1 MDSNV
6 IIKTAS
12 TGAVFLGLI
21 FVGLE
26 LKQNT
31 EAVESQTSQ
40 GLLELANQANNQI
53 ASDPQLAELILR
65 VNKGVDVLNEL
76 ESLQYSRFV
85 HSEMNIWEHAFF
97 SHANGTMDF
106 DLWKGYDMA
115 YRGFFCDA
123 WSKEVWQKIEG
134 GFSEQ
139 FKAHVNKITPE
150 DCSNTKPPSN

>member
-1 MDSNV
+1 MDSKV
-6 IIKTAS
+6 IIEMVS
-12 TGAVFLGLI
+12 TGAILLGLI

-53 ASDPQLAELILR
+53 ASDRQLAELLLR
-65 VNKGVDVLNEL
+65 VNKDVDELNEL
-76 ESLQYSRFV
+76 EALQYGRFV

-97 SHANGTMDF
+97 SHANGTMHS
-106 DLWKGYDMA
+106 DLWSGYDMA
-115 YRGFFCDA
+115 YRRFFCEA
-123 WSKEVWQKIEG
+123 WSKGVWRQIEG

-139 FKAHVNKITPE
+139 FKAHVNEITPE
-150 DCSNTKPPSN
+150 NCSNAKLPSN

>member
-1 MDSNV
+1 MDSKV
-6 IIKTAS
+6 IIEVAS
-12 TGAVFLGLI
+12 TGAVLLGLI

-53 ASDPQLAELILR
+53 ASDQQLAKLILR
-65 VNKGVDVLNEL
+65 VNKGVDVLDEL
-76 ESLQYSRFV
+76 EALQYGRFV

-97 SHANGTMDF
+97 SHENGTMHS
-106 DLWKGYDMA
+106 DLWNGYDMA
-115 YRGFFCDA
+115 YRRFFCEA
-123 WSKEVWQKIEG
+123 WSKGVWRKIEG

-150 DCSNTKPPSN
+150 DCSNVQPPSN

>member
-1 MDSNV
+1 MDSKV
-6 IIKTAS
+6 IIEVAS
-12 TGAVFLGLI
+12 AGAILLGLV

-53 ASDPQLAELILR
+53 GSDQQLAELILR
-65 VNKGVDVLNEL
+65 VNKGVDELNEL
-76 ESLQYSRFV
+76 EALQYGRFV

-97 SHANGTMDF
+97 SHANGTMHS
-106 DLWKGYDMA
+106 DLWTGYDMA
-115 YRGFFCDA
+115 YRRFYCES
-123 WSKEVWQKIEG
+123 WSKLVWRKIEI

-139 FKAHVNKITPE
+139 FKAHVNKISLE
-150 DCSNTKPPSN
+150 DCSSARPASN